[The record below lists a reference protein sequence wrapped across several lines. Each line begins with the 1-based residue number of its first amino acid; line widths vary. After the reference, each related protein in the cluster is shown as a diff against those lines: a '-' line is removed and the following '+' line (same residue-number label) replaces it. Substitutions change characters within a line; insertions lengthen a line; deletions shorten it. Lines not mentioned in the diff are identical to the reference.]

1 MLERYLALT
10 RRRIVE
16 LGNHIERQRRIVADF
31 EAGRSTEE
39 GLQIARD
46 LLQTLELNLQCQI
59 RHERRLTMQLC
70 AQADSGRVSR

>member
-1 MLERYLALT
+1 MDRPMLERYLALT
-10 RRRIVE
+10 RRRMVE
-16 LGNHIERQRRIVADF
+16 LRHHIERQRGIVADF

-46 LLQTLELNLQCQI
+46 LLQTLERNLQCQI

-70 AQADSGRVSR
+70 A